1 VDADNIPVMRR
12 GDNVDIECE
21 ECGGTDWT
29 LVHLELKVLWQKG
42 VISAL
47 RCKKCGMAY
56 MLADEGKN
64 VSADKIKDMLRKAG
78 HK

>member
-1 VDADNIPVMRR
+1 ME
-12 GDNVDIECE
+12 IECE
-21 ECGGTDWT
+21 ECGGTEWT
-29 LVHLELKVLWQKG
+29 LTHLELKVLWQKS

-64 VSADKIKDMLRKAG
+64 VSADKVKDMLRKLSQ
-78 HK
+78 K